1 MIMSLKTDLRRLAV
15 AAVAL
20 GAALCATAEQ
30 WDLQRCIDYAVANNI
45 DIARYRLR
53 AASAEQDVTDAR
65 DRFLPT
71 VGAYGNQNFSF
82 GRGLTAENTYA
93 DRNTA
98 STAFGASLQLPV
110 FQGLAGIR
118 RVDYAK
124 ASLAAVLEQ
133 AEAAKDDLTL
143 NVITAYLQAL
153 YSSEVSAI
161 ARGRLAISRAEM
173 ERTEA
178 LVAAGRVAELDLAQ
192 ARAQVAQDELS
203 VVTAA
208 GDSALAVL
216 DLTQM
221 LNLPSASGFEV
232 VPLADENPMLMSAAE
247 VFAAA
252 MGHNHSLRA
261 AELGVVAAERN
272 ISLARTGYIP
282 TLSFNAG
289 IGTNYYRTSGVP
301 NEGFGAQMR
310 HNFSQSIGF
319 SLSVPI
325 FDAFATRNSLRR
337 ANIAHLE
344 AELQLDDS
352 RNALF
357 KAINQAHTR
366 ALAAVRGRAAAAVA
380 VESSRAA
387 FEAMQT
393 KYELGRAN
401 ATELEK
407 ARNDYTNALTEAA
420 RTKYEAILRTR
431 LLNFYAGL

>member
-1 MIMSLKTDLRRLAV
+1 MNNVIRKIAVCAAAVGCAV
-15 AAVAL
+15 AA
-20 GAALCATAEQ
+20 GAEQ
-30 WDLQRCIDYAVANNI
+30 WDLQRCIDYAIANNI
-45 DIARYRLR
+45 DIHRYELR
-53 AASAEQDVTDAR
+53 AESARQDVTEAR

-71 VGAYGNQNFSF
+71 VGGYASQNFSF

-93 DRNTA
+93 NRNTA
-98 STAFGASLQLPV
+98 STSFGAQLQLPI

-124 ASLAAVLEQ
+124 ANLSAVLEQ

-143 NVITAYLQAL
+143 NVIAAYLQAL
-153 YSSEVSAI
+153 YNSEVSAI
-161 ARGRLAISRAEM
+161 ARGRLAISRADAA
-173 ERTEA
+173 RTEA
-178 LVAAGRVAELDLAQ
+178 LVNAGRVAELDLAQ

-221 LNLPSASGFEV
+221 LNLPSAAGFEI
-232 VPLADENPMLMSAAE
+232 VPLSDEEPMLMSADE

-252 MGHNHSLRA
+252 TGHNHSLRA
-261 AELGVVAAERN
+261 ALLGVDAAERN
-272 ISLARTGYIP
+272 IALARTGYIP

-289 IGTNYYRTSGVP
+289 LGTNYYSTSGMN
-301 NEGFGAQMR
+301 NEGFGPQMR
-310 HNFSQSIGF
+310 HNFSQSLGF

-325 FDAFATRNSLRR
+325 FDAFGTRNSVRR
-337 ANIAHLE
+337 AKIAHLE

-352 RNALF
+352 RNALY
-357 KAINQAHTR
+357 KAIQQAYTR
-366 ALAAVRGRAAAAVA
+366 ALTAVRGRAAAATA

-401 ATELEK
+401 ATELENAK
-407 ARNDYTNALTEAA
+407 SDYTNALTEAA
-420 RTKYEAILRTR
+420 RTKYEAILRAR
-431 LLNFYAGL
+431 VLNFYAGR